1 MSLTAF
7 PRVFRLRQRF
17 DATCL
22 ADPAAEV
29 RAQLARLGLEAEVR
43 PGQSVAIAAGS
54 RGIARLPEILRAT
67 ADHFR
72 ALGAAPLVV
81 PAMGSH
87 GGGTAEGQRRVLHD
101 LGVTESAVGCP
112 IRSSMETVVIAHAR
126 EGFPIHFDRLAFE
139 ADHVVVCNRVK
150 PHTRFAGTIESGLMK
165 MLLIGLGKCA
175 GATVYHRAIHD
186 HGFDRV
192 LRGAAAEVLSHARVL
207 CGVAIIENAFAQPAR
222 IAALRAEAFASREP
236 ELLALARR
244 WMARLPFDVVDVLL
258 VDRIGKDV
266 SGVGMDANVVGR
278 KFDDH
283 KAVEGETPRIKNI
296 CVRGLTPA
304 SGGNAIGIG
313 LAEFCHARALGAMD
327 VRATRLNALVSGH
340 VSAAM
345 LPLDYPTDREMLA
358 VALGAAGLAE
368 PAASRLM
375 WIADTLRLETLAA
388 SEAYLAEA
396 RSRDDL
402 EVLGPPTELP
412 FDLEGNLPETVLDW
426 RPGAE
431 RT

>member
-1 MSLTAF
+1 MPEF

-17 DATCL
+17 DPTCL

-29 RAQLARLGLEAEVR
+29 HAQLARLDLGRVVR

-87 GGGTAEGQRRVLHD
+87 GGGTAEGQRRVLES
-101 LGVTESAVGCP
+101 LGVTETAVGCP
-112 IRSSMETVVIAHAR
+112 IRSSMETLVIAQAD

-165 MLLIGLGKCA
+165 MLLIGLGKCE
-175 GATVYHRAIHD
+175 GAAVYHRAIHD
-186 HGFDRV
+186 YGFDRV
-192 LRGAAAEVLSHARVL
+192 LRGATAKVLSEARVL
-207 CGVAIIENAFAQPAR
+207 CGIAIVENAFDQPAR
-222 IAALRAEAFASREP
+222 IEALRAEEFAACEP

-244 WMARLPFDVVDVLL
+244 LMPRLPFDAADVLL
-258 VDRIGKDV
+258 VDRIGKNI
-266 SGVGMDANVVGR
+266 SGTGLDANVVGR

-283 KAVEGETPRIKNI
+283 KAIEGETPRIKSI
-296 CVRGLTPA
+296 CVRALTPA

-313 LAEFCHARALGAMD
+313 LAEFCHARVLAAMD
-327 VRATRLNALVSGH
+327 ARSTRLNALVSGH

-358 VALGAAGLAE
+358 AALSSAGLAE
-368 PAASRLM
+368 PAAARLL
-375 WIADTLRLETLAA
+375 WIRDTLHLETLAA

-396 RSRDDL
+396 RSRDDID
-402 EVLGPPTELP
+402 VLDAPGQLP
-412 FDLEGNLPETVLDW
+412 FDAQGDLPKSLLDVPP
-426 RPGAE
+426 RPDE
-431 RT
+431 H